1 MRRIAFGISLVPYS
15 SPFVECSTS
24 HSQVL
29 IQRFSAD
36 AKFPG
41 KLRLRF
47 TTGGSATAQLG
58 SPIRCERLLAASVG
72 SALLGERNAFMRQF
86 HLPTD

>member
-1 MRRIAFGISLVPYS
+1 MRRIAFGISLVPY
-15 SPFVECSTS
+15 PPLFVECSTS

-47 TTGGSATAQLG
+47 TGGCATAQLG

-86 HLPTD
+86 YRPTD